1 MGTSGDPLLEPFCEH
16 LLTKF
21 DIVSW
26 LADRQFIGKADRQTM
41 LTAIC
46 AASDKLLAD
55 PQLAVDYWTR
65 KHPNIKRKSRSAW
78 PGEIRPDLKI
88 ADFLDKFLRQN
99 RNL

>member
-26 LADRQFIGKADRQTM
+26 LADRQTM

-65 KHPNIKRKSRSAW
+65 KHPNIKRKSRSVL